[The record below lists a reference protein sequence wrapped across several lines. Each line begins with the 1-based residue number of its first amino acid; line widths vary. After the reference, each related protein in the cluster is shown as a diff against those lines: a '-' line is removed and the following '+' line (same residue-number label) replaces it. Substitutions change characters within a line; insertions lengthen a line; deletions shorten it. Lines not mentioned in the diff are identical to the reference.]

1 LHDGDLDENKT
12 MTMTMTIHELNELAF
27 DFDVLMELFGGT

>member
-1 LHDGDLDENKT
+1 LHDGDLDANK
-12 MTMTMTIHELNELAF
+12 TMTMTIHELNELAF